1 MVELLTIDSM
11 KGFENY
17 LLLFSSCLKVESR
30 CLARYDE
37 DDLWYKAT
45 VVEIGENHDVT
56 VTFDSYDDECVAVP
70 LEDILP
76 IGMLDILYFTN

>member
-1 MVELLTIDSM
+1 MYVFLL
-11 KGFENY
+11 
-17 LLLFSSCLKVESR
+17 SSLNMESK

-45 VVEIGENHDVT
+45 VVDVGENHVVT
-56 VTFDSYDDECVAVP
+56 VTFDSYDEECVTVP

-76 IGMLDILYFTN
+76 IGKQK